1 MMPMIPTMNVF
12 HQKSFVTSY
21 VLACA
26 VLAVL
31 VTVVPFPQ
39 LRAQATPV
47 PQAEAEAPQAVPS
60 PLAPLER
67 LVGKIWLG
75 NVTLKDGTK
84 ITTRYD
90 YRWGIN
96 RKTVE
101 YRAAVL
107 TNEQWQ
113 PFTQGVYWW
122 HPVKKQL
129 YYIEFGAGGGFSEGM
144 VVPDENALHLFWTTN
159 GLSGA
164 MTEYKDTVVF
174 TGTDQWSTHPAK
186 KTAEG
191 WQTVMD
197 LVTFRRVEPQP
208 PEAQPPAQD

>member
-1 MMPMIPTMNVF
+1 MMTMMNVF
-12 HQKSFVTSY
+12 HQKNFMTSH
-21 VLACA
+21 VLAFV

-31 VTVVPFPQ
+31 VAVVPFQQ
-39 LRAQATPV
+39 LRA
-47 PQAEAEAPQAVPS
+47 QAEAEAPQAAPAPPAVPS

-75 NVTLKDGTK
+75 NITLKNGTK

-101 YRAAVL
+101 YRATILVQ
-107 TNEQWQ
+107 EQWQ

-129 YYIEFGAGGGFSEGM
+129 HYIEFGAGGGFSEGT
-144 VVPDENALHLFWTTN
+144 VVPAENALHLFWTTN
-159 GLSGA
+159 GLSGT
-164 MTEYKDTVVF
+164 MTEYRDTVVF
-174 TGTDQWSTHPAK
+174 TGTDQWSTHPAQ

-191 WQTVMD
+191 WQSAMD

-208 PEAQPPAQD
+208 PAQQPAQD